1 MLHEMTQGISQLK
14 CFPNCCENKLTLVR
28 LRVER
33 IVPVERRVNLPIL
46 AGGIDGPSPSSKSI
60 RSRSSP
66 LNPSNRLLRAPRLM
80 SYLASPD
87 SPRMLL
93 CSDTL

>member
-46 AGGIDGPSPSSKSI
+46 AGGIDGRSISFFKVHLVAIVSLESVQSTPQSSSLDEL
-60 RSRSSP
+60 SG
-66 LNPSNRLLRAPRLM
+66 LARLAQD
-80 SYLASPD
+80 AA
-87 SPRMLL
+87 LL
-93 CSDTL
+93 